1 MIVSSEHVIYTEY
14 LSLILIQLDRNNWQF
29 SGERFN
35 IVFPQSSM
43 NILSIA
49 LFSLDN
55 TGEPND

>member
-1 MIVSSEHVIYTEY
+1 MIVLLENVIDTEY

-35 IVFPQSSM
+35 IVFLQSSL

-49 LFSLDN
+49 LFSFDN
-55 TGEPND
+55 TGELND